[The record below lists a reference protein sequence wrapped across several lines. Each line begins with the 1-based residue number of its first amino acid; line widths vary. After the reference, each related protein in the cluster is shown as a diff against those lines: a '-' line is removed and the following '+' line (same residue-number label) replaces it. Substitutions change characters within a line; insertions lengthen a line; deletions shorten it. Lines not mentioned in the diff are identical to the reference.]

1 MIFAWILLGFLYSW
15 FSLSAFHN
23 NIDDMASGTADA
35 ANNMSYDVAAPVPIP
50 EVDYEEDDS
59 FHVFDRSEGW
69 RPRRASGNGDAN
81 HDQDFSGPVKTGE
94 SGRPSGKPFSFYRKR
109 AFKRAVARAK
119 KHGTTQYRGQTCD
132 VQDLMGQYQTS
143 AAQQN
148 GHAPRRKLEGS
159 AASSHFSLSCF
170 TWNCAGLSTVQD
182 ELFTWLEANPHDIIF
197 LQETWHRQQMDF
209 DTRGYRRIGSGI
221 GTEAKRAHAGVMT
234 LLRASVFPQE
244 FIRYHEHVAGRLLQV
259 RAWCAGGWI
268 DTINM
273 YQYALGGQNEQA
285 AILQKRATLWT
296 TLRNT
301 LGQIPQSSTL
311 ISAGDYN
318 CTLEQLKHHAGPGML
333 APNIPSPDT
342 EDLVAI
348 MQDFS
353 LLATNTY
360 GRKNS
365 FTYIHEGYKP
375 ARRSFIDYLFVRQH
389 KHSVCKAGH
398 LRNWQVARW
407 RAGGRHLPGWLHITI
422 RRFRSQPKGV
432 KAEWP
437 RWRCRLL
444 SQAIKEQPHLAN
456 DFVQQVGAALQE
468 VPDYDPKAL
477 NNLLL
482 EVGRRVFH
490 VHRPHSL
497 PPPWTGEEHTGSI
510 KDMWM
515 HYRCMRRLYTEAAK
529 STSGRMLLQI
539 QAWQHR
545 SRFLHMHRLVQKHSR
560 KLRRIRLAQLLQEAD
575 AHSRS
580 GCSQALFDLIRKV
593 APKQPRKRAQ
603 LRSRDGKLLTPAEE
617 ARTLQE
623 FWKSV
628 NGAPGSQLRD
638 GEASKYN
645 INQEDIEEA
654 LNNLQV
660 AKAAPPHCAPHA
672 LWKLASTPIAVFME
686 SKVFVAWRENQAK
699 VPQDWASAWLVFLQ
713 KTGKANDDPAS
724 LRPIALLDPM
734 GKAVCG
740 VLKKHLEPH
749 LLKATERLPLFGYL
763 AHRSP
768 QHALAVVYAHCE
780 RVRNAARA
788 QRRSWYALREGQQR
802 SSCAGGLQVSVDFS
816 QAFDRADRQLL
827 VKALEFLQV
836 PDDLAD
842 VILRWTQ
849 QTVFHI
855 EKAGASESYQSSTG
869 IRQGCKLSPTLWCC
883 MFVYVLHVFDGQLGA
898 QWCLDH
904 LLGFADDIHM
914 RWEFSDKA
922 GLMQA
927 LKEAG
932 QALSILER
940 LGFQLSED
948 KTICLLKAE
957 GVQAPHALR
966 KITRKRLKPP
976 GKLLV
981 LNSRWTLPLKTSH
994 VYLGAVISYGPFEF
1008 QNAVHRR
1015 HAGQAAFSRLR
1026 PTLMSHRALP
1036 LKKRLH
1042 LWRTVVLPSTL
1053 YSLSSSGYT
1062 RKSYDLIR
1070 VMLVKQVRAIA
1081 RSPRHLTE
1089 ESDWHLFQRLQL
1101 PTVFQML
1108 LQVHTRIVDTSTSLC
1123 GKLGS
1128 QDARLTEDII
1138 QREHK
1143 NLEAIRMFEPGNTN
1157 QAGSQ
1162 ERLMCD
1168 ICHQTFDND
1177 AALRH
1182 HKAKK
1187 HSEQRMQAEP
1197 TTFDRQLHGTDGMPK
1212 CRGCGHP
1219 FDRWADLQKHIE
1231 ENHCQG
1237 GNAKTASTS
1246 SPSEE
1251 KPSIQQMVR
1260 AGALQVHD
1268 FESSMM
1274 TEDLR
1279 QELISHCAICRQ
1291 WMPNSKYVKVH
1302 WQRLHKEESKLF
1314 QASTL
1319 QWRRLAFDPIK
1330 HRCSWCLGEVPARTE
1345 HRDTCPV
1352 LFQLSMIRAITMPAK
1367 EDVPNESAELDLSLP
1382 ADDTLR
1388 KWNLECQLCHAP
1400 CTARGLRK
1408 HLEQKHADI
1417 WKQAQP
1423 QVDKLCAAWAPG
1435 LKPTC
1440 QFCNSTYSK
1449 RNGHAITCHAITQT
1463 AFARVRASVLADNS
1477 PELDGGEHGQPGNSG
1492 SVRTTREQRSP
1503 HGPGQKAVGSSNH
1516 AIRRQS
1522 TAEGQQAQQ
1531 RSNRRSRKGG
1541 QDLESAGP
1549 GNDGSQISGGVHGGP
1564 ASTSITDHFTT
1575 RRSVENPQAKHGV
1588 DSFRSH
1594 RKPVHLARDH
1604 SDVTEMEGRDCQ
1616 TQLSFRQCEFEGGAL
1631 LEPGGTADSGGSKP
1645 DTGAERACL
1654 DLGVDDPSRGVEVSG
1669 VVAREPLPRGGPL
1682 PRSDLDG
1689 GSHQDPCRAEVA
1701 GHVGGGVGLLLESPS
1716 HGSDAGKDG
1725 GVSAR
1730 CDFPETSGS
1739 SLLRATRSIAGTGI
1753 HATLR
1758 TSAPQG
1764 RISEITRGPEAGRD
1778 ASLRTLVLRNT
1789 SNYCYINS
1797 VVRTLLWTIVLDPG
1811 LDDSFGSAGLTFLK
1825 QLLKHNSKPMLIAGQ
1840 LMFSFA
1846 LRGWRSPSQQHDC
1859 AEFFQHIIAR
1869 LGATAFE
1876 GTWEARRLD
1885 EDALGDHRCVRLD
1898 YGRCTQA
1905 ISLDIPEGSEHD
1917 TQYLLHCWHTQAHPH
1932 ALQVAPNL
1940 LLLRFSRYAQA
1951 HHAIAKNDCN
1961 IAWKH
1966 TIHMPVFRGNDD
1978 LSSGTVDYQVIA
1990 AIFHHGP
1997 SLCEGHYTSVLHTVG
2012 GDLWCDDNIVPRFQ
2026 AENSET
2032 TSKHFSNSVYLL
2044 LCRRVP
2050 APGS

>member
-1 MIFAWILLGFLYSW
+1 MRLIGKMCLGPEDRSIEHWVERPFSLEDLPADAILTRRFGVVQSSWDAAKGSVKKIRPIDDFTESLANQASRPEPFAASLGGRTRVAVGSACAWFSADVGASDSEIPLMNFAWILLGFLYPW

-23 NIDDMASGTADA
+23 NIDNMASGTADA

-209 DTRGYRRIGSGI
+209 DTRGYHCIGSGI

-234 LLRASVFPQE
+234 LLRASIFPQE

-333 APNIPSPDT
+333 APNIPSPDA

-529 STSGRMLLQI
+529 STSGRMRLQI

-645 INQEDIEEA
+645 INQEDVEEA

-660 AKAAPPHCAPHA
+660 TKAAPPHCAPHA
-672 LWKLASTPIAVFME
+672 LWKLASSPIAAFME
-686 SKVFVAWRENQAK
+686 HKVFVAWRENQTQ

-713 KTGKANDDPAS
+713 KTGKTNDDPAS

-740 VLKKHLEPH
+740 ILKKHLEPH

-883 MFVYVLHVFDGQLGA
+883 MFAYVLHVFDGQLGA

-1089 ESDWHLFQRLQL
+1089 ESD
-1101 PTVFQML
+1101 
-1108 LQVHTRIVDTSTSLC
+1108 
-1123 GKLGS
+1123 
-1128 QDARLTEDII
+1128 
-1138 QREHK
+1138 
-1143 NLEAIRMFEPGNTN
+1143 
-1157 QAGSQ
+1157 
-1162 ERLMCD
+1162 
-1168 ICHQTFDND
+1168 
-1177 AALRH
+1177 
-1182 HKAKK
+1182 
-1187 HSEQRMQAEP
+1187 
-1197 TTFDRQLHGTDGMPK
+1197 
-1212 CRGCGHP
+1212 
-1219 FDRWADLQKHIE
+1219 
-1231 ENHCQG
+1231 
-1237 GNAKTASTS
+1237 
-1246 SPSEE
+1246 
-1251 KPSIQQMVR
+1251 
-1260 AGALQVHD
+1260 
-1268 FESSMM
+1268 
-1274 TEDLR
+1274 
-1279 QELISHCAICRQ
+1279 
-1291 WMPNSKYVKVH
+1291 
-1302 WQRLHKEESKLF
+1302 
-1314 QASTL
+1314 
-1319 QWRRLAFDPIK
+1319 
-1330 HRCSWCLGEVPARTE
+1330 
-1345 HRDTCPV
+1345 
-1352 LFQLSMIRAITMPAK
+1352 
-1367 EDVPNESAELDLSLP
+1367 
-1382 ADDTLR
+1382 
-1388 KWNLECQLCHAP
+1388 
-1400 CTARGLRK
+1400 
-1408 HLEQKHADI
+1408 
-1417 WKQAQP
+1417 
-1423 QVDKLCAAWAPG
+1423 
-1435 LKPTC
+1435 
-1440 QFCNSTYSK
+1440 
-1449 RNGHAITCHAITQT
+1449 
-1463 AFARVRASVLADNS
+1463 
-1477 PELDGGEHGQPGNSG
+1477 
-1492 SVRTTREQRSP
+1492 
-1503 HGPGQKAVGSSNH
+1503 
-1516 AIRRQS
+1516 
-1522 TAEGQQAQQ
+1522 
-1531 RSNRRSRKGG
+1531 
-1541 QDLESAGP
+1541 
-1549 GNDGSQISGGVHGGP
+1549 
-1564 ASTSITDHFTT
+1564 
-1575 RRSVENPQAKHGV
+1575 
-1588 DSFRSH
+1588 
-1594 RKPVHLARDH
+1594 
-1604 SDVTEMEGRDCQ
+1604 
-1616 TQLSFRQCEFEGGAL
+1616 
-1631 LEPGGTADSGGSKP
+1631 
-1645 DTGAERACL
+1645 
-1654 DLGVDDPSRGVEVSG
+1654 
-1669 VVAREPLPRGGPL
+1669 
-1682 PRSDLDG
+1682 
-1689 GSHQDPCRAEVA
+1689 
-1701 GHVGGGVGLLLESPS
+1701 
-1716 HGSDAGKDG
+1716 
-1725 GVSAR
+1725 
-1730 CDFPETSGS
+1730 
-1739 SLLRATRSIAGTGI
+1739 
-1753 HATLR
+1753 
-1758 TSAPQG
+1758 
-1764 RISEITRGPEAGRD
+1764 
-1778 ASLRTLVLRNT
+1778 
-1789 SNYCYINS
+1789 
-1797 VVRTLLWTIVLDPG
+1797 
-1811 LDDSFGSAGLTFLK
+1811 
-1825 QLLKHNSKPMLIAGQ
+1825 
-1840 LMFSFA
+1840 
-1846 LRGWRSPSQQHDC
+1846 
-1859 AEFFQHIIAR
+1859 
-1869 LGATAFE
+1869 
-1876 GTWEARRLD
+1876 
-1885 EDALGDHRCVRLD
+1885 
-1898 YGRCTQA
+1898 
-1905 ISLDIPEGSEHD
+1905 
-1917 TQYLLHCWHTQAHPH
+1917 
-1932 ALQVAPNL
+1932 
-1940 LLLRFSRYAQA
+1940 
-1951 HHAIAKNDCN
+1951 
-1961 IAWKH
+1961 
-1966 TIHMPVFRGNDD
+1966 
-1978 LSSGTVDYQVIA
+1978 
-1990 AIFHHGP
+1990 
-1997 SLCEGHYTSVLHTVG
+1997 
-2012 GDLWCDDNIVPRFQ
+2012 
-2026 AENSET
+2026 
-2032 TSKHFSNSVYLL
+2032 
-2044 LCRRVP
+2044 
-2050 APGS
+2050 